1 MRSKYIY
8 CLIIIAFQYI
18 VPVLLVTMLYCRI
31 CSFLNFNNL
40 QQGSYMPSASSIYAP
55 ERNFSITALDVEEQ
69 IVVNKQMIDK
79 RKKTKT
85 SKAVMVNNFDIQS
98 TYSSEIKDSNVA
110 NMNMRRNKRIK
121 RFERSK
127 NLLIL
132 VSLTFVVCWYN
143 IIKQKFFL
151 FYLLEL
157 TLS

>member
-1 MRSKYIY
+1 
-8 CLIIIAFQYI
+8 
-18 VPVLLVTMLYCRI
+18 
-31 CSFLNFNNL
+31 
-40 QQGSYMPSASSIYAP
+40 MPSASSIYAP